1 MHTVRKFVQY
11 MVLKTR
17 EKLIEVARQLFANKG
32 IENTTM
38 NDIANASDK
47 GRRTI
52 YTYFKNK
59 KEIYNA
65 VIERESEH
73 LVSRLREIVTLII
86 SPVEKLRRFLE
97 IRFDLIKDSSSA
109 QNDPLKRFFMRDV
122 KRGER
127 IRKLAL
133 EKERVLLSEILKE
146 GISQGFFDSQQCEKF
161 DPVRIMVIQ
170 GIDFSYLRENI
181 IEIGVDESKFLNE
194 IIEFILNALKRN

>member
-65 VIERESEH
+65 VIERVSEH
-73 LVSRLREIVTLII
+73 LVSRLREIVTLNI

-170 GIDFSYLRENI
+170 GIDFSYLRDNF

-194 IIEFILNALKRN
+194 IIEFILNALKRD

>member
-1 MHTVRKFVQY
+1 

-73 LVSRLREIVTLII
+73 LVSRLREIVTLNI

-170 GIDFSYLRENI
+170 GIDFSYLRDNF

-194 IIEFILNALKRN
+194 IIEFILNSLKRN

>member
-1 MHTVRKFVQY
+1 MHIEFNFVQL

-17 EKLIEVARQLFANKG
+17 EKLIEVARQLFAHKG

-65 VIERESEH
+65 VIERESEQS
-73 LVSRLREIVTLII
+73 VSRLREIVGLNI
-86 SPVEKLRRFLE
+86 SPAEKVRRFFEVRLE
-97 IRFDLIKDSSSA
+97 LVKDTTIV
-109 QNDPLKRFFMRDV
+109 QNVPLKRFFMRDI
-122 KRGER
+122 KRVEK

-133 EKERVLLSEILKE
+133 EKERILLNEILKE
-146 GISQGFFDSQQCEKF
+146 GVELGVFDENQCIYLETI
-161 DPVRIMVIQ
+161 RLMLLQ
-170 GIDFSYLRENI
+170 GIEFSYLRDNF
-181 IEIGVDESKFLNE
+181 IEIGVDETKFTTD
-194 IIEFILNALKRN
+194 IIQFIINALKRN

>member
-1 MHTVRKFVQY
+1 
-11 MVLKTR
+11 
-17 EKLIEVARQLFANKG
+17 
-32 IENTTM
+32 
-38 NDIANASDK
+38 
-47 GRRTI
+47 
-52 YTYFKNK
+52 
-59 KEIYNA
+59 
-65 VIERESEH
+65 
-73 LVSRLREIVTLII
+73 
-86 SPVEKLRRFLE
+86 
-97 IRFDLIKDSSSA
+97 
-109 QNDPLKRFFMRDV
+109 MRDV

-170 GIDFSYLRENI
+170 GIDFSYLRDNF

>member
-73 LVSRLREIVTLII
+73 LVSRLREIVTLNI

-146 GISQGFFDSQQCEKF
+146 GISQGFFDSQQCETF

-170 GIDFSYLRENI
+170 GIDFSYLRDNF